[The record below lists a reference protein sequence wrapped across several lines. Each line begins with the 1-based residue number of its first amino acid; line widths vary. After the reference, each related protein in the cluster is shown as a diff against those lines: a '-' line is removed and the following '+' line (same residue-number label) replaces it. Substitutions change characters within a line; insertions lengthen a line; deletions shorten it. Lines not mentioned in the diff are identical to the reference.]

1 MKKKLIELRPYI
13 IILVIVILIRTFIV
27 SPVRVNGGSMDD
39 TLHEGDILIL
49 EKIRTNYKLH
59 DIVVVNTKKLTDP
72 VIKRIMAIPGDTV
85 SIENGSL
92 YINKKKVNDPYNN
105 YFMEDYEE
113 IKLDDD
119 QYFVLGDN
127 RKISLDSRV
136 IGPIKEKEIE
146 GIVNIRVWPFKSIEE

>member
-49 EKIRTNYKLH
+49 EKFRTNYKLH